1 MQFVDKILFQIN
13 TEIEKLGIDDC
24 MGIDSALHMMRFIQ
38 PLCDELR
45 KYILAYQFADETE
58 EISFFKEYKPEV
70 LSKYLYYNKIYVIES
85 KYPTGSDIAQREYL
99 YKELD
104 SLTFYFGRNLDFYQY
119 YRSKSTYLDRYYFTR
134 NQNDLRICTDSSHI
148 DKDPLYS
155 TGYDF
160 KVAKIITNE
169 LLKIYLTNRLQ
180 ELERIVQRKADNGQ
194 IVETILRWTGSKRA
208 LVELIYA
215 LEANGDFNKGT
226 ATLKE
231 IAGYFENV
239 FSIDIGDLYHSYL
252 EMRSRKIN
260 RTRYLET
267 LQKVCSEEWM
277 KTIHDASFIFF
288 SQVIIFLEINKPF
301 SISINIEWFIVF
313 IQSCHIEILLS
324 INQAINISIK
334 QDCRIAK

>member
-13 TEIEKLGIDDC
+13 TEIEKLSIDDC

-38 PLCDELR
+38 PLGDELR

-104 SLTFYFGRNLDFYQY
+104 SLTFYFSRNLDFYQY

-194 IVETILRWTGSKRA
+194 VVETILRWTGSKRA

-231 IAGYFENV
+231 IAAICGIEKTLTYHVARHSCATSVLLANGVPIETVSKILGHTN
-239 FSIDIGDLYHSYL
+239 IRTTQIYARITDL
-252 EMRSRKIN
+252 
-260 RTRYLET
+260 
-267 LQKVCSEEWM
+267 KVSSDM
-277 KTIHDASFIFF
+277 
-288 SQVIIFLEINKPF
+288 
-301 SISINIEWFIVF
+301 
-313 IQSCHIEILLS
+313 EILAQKLDVPHRTAS
-324 INQAINISIK
+324 
-334 QDCRIAK
+334 R